1 MLIFEGLKKFPKILL
16 ASQSPRRQFLFRETG
31 LDFETVNINCDE
43 DYDPELKGA
52 AIAEYLALKKSRAYK
67 DELNENLLVTADT
80 IVCLSGTILNKPAG
94 KAEAMAMLTLLSGH
108 THSVYTG
115 VCMRGSNFE
124 KVFHECSKVTF
135 KELSDE
141 EIEYYVDKYHPYD
154 KAGSYGVQ
162 DWMGYVG
169 VCRIEGCFYNV
180 MGFPMSRFYS
190 ELENLMDN

>member
-1 MLIFEGLKKFPKILL
+1 ML

-31 LDFETVNINCDE
+31 LDFETVEIICNE
-43 DYDPELKGA
+43 DYDPGLKGA
-52 AIAEYLALKKSRAYK
+52 EIAEYLAQKKSRAYK
-67 DELNENLLVTADT
+67 QELGENLLVTADT
-80 IVCLSGTILNKPAG
+80 IVCLSGIILNKPAG
-94 KAEAMAMLTLLSGH
+94 KSEAMAMLTLLSGH

-115 VCMRGSNFE
+115 VCIRSNNFE
-124 KVFHECSKVTF
+124 RIFHECSKVSF

-141 EIEYYVDKYHPYD
+141 EIEYYVDKYAPYD

-169 VCRIEGCFYNV
+169 VSRIEGCFYNV

-190 ELENLMDN
+190 ELEKINPNSEF